1 MCNKEEMK
9 MKLIDHINIYFGTEF
24 ESVQEFIKDI
34 RKGDLSQDYDNAEDK
49 LTNVLMFLNALDI
62 NN

>member
-1 MCNKEEMK
+1 